1 LALTRQNKATVL
13 TFVSTVAFSNLAVAS
28 ELAGVTVPETVEL
41 GNQTLIL
48 NGMGLKEI
56 FFIDIY
62 VTSLYLPNRTSTASD
77 AIQPD
82 VPKRLVLSF
91 IRGRISRERII
102 AAFRQWLEANPAG
115 AVIEERLETFFD
127 TFEPCRGGDTVVL
140 DYVPD
145 VGVQLFKN
153 GRHLNTIPGA
163 DFMRAIWDMF
173 LGENTVSEELR
184 DGMLGL

>member
-1 LALTRQNKATVL
+1 MPLTRQLQATVL
-13 TFVSTVAFSNLAVAS
+13 TLLSAVAFSNSAVAR
-28 ELAGVTVPETVEL
+28 ELAGITVPNSIEL
-41 GNQTLIL
+41 GGENLVL
-48 NGMGLKEI
+48 NGMGLKEV

-62 VTSLYLPNRTSTASD
+62 VTSLYLPARTSTASE

-91 IRGRISRERII
+91 IRGRISREKII
-102 AAFRQWLEANPAG
+102 AAFRKWLESNPAG
-115 AVIEERLETFFD
+115 AVIEERLETFFG

-145 VGVQLFKN
+145 VGVQLYKN
-153 GRHLNTIPGA
+153 GRHLNTIPGV
-163 DFMRAIWDMF
+163 DFMWAIWGMF
-173 LGENTVSEELR
+173 LGENTVSEDLR